1 MTQFPPF
8 YRNVTLQDLF
18 FSLEEASRQGY
29 CVSVGPFKYHA
40 GRAYCVLV
48 ALCSCAL
55 DSQLSLTELGILLAP
70 LCGAISRPR
79 QGKRLFKIMKAKIA
93 EAGRGVASIDS
104 SGPYP

>member
-29 CVSVGPFKYHA
+29 CAFKYHA

-55 DSQLSLTELGILLAP
+55 DSQLRLMELGILLAP

-93 EAGRGVASIDS
+93 EPGRGVASIDS

>member
-29 CVSVGPFKYHA
+29 CASVGPFKYHA

-55 DSQLSLTELGILLAP
+55 DSQLRLTELGILLAP
-70 LCGAISRPR
+70 LCGAISRSR
-79 QGKRLFKIMKAKIA
+79 KRLFKIMKAKIA
-93 EAGRGVASIDS
+93 EPGRGVASIDS